1 MTRIIIA
8 GDSWGA
14 HSYERNYVHNDLEGF
29 KWKPS
34 KKYVLYP
41 GPGDF
46 LSKLTDYEVVTIADH
61 GVSNTEA
68 LDNLDKLDCTND
80 IVVFYKTGLLRE
92 VYKAYLDKT
101 KTHNTK
107 DCKADFEH
115 YSEKFYKRCATIK
128 AKHFCLIG
136 GCSEIQMDQAKKYN
150 INILEQSVT
159 KWLMPEADFTD
170 NIFDPTVY
178 WLEYQYKC
186 DYFKKAVVQSYD
198 KIQFWNTHTT
208 EFCKKHPTVQSN
220 KKIANRIYEYVTDKL
235 D

>member
-14 HSYERNYVHNDLEGF
+14 HSYERNYVHKDLKGF

-46 LSKLTDYEVVTIADH
+46 LSKLTDHEVVTIADH

-170 NIFDPTVY
+170 NIFDPFFVIRLNK
-178 WLEYQYKC
+178 WLYIL
-186 DYFKKAVVQSYD
+186 F
-198 KIQFWNTHTT
+198 
-208 EFCKKHPTVQSN
+208 
-220 KKIANRIYEYVTDKL
+220 
-235 D
+235 